1 MHRRIP
7 VLALLTA
14 FGLAACSPDDV
25 VAPVKAPVKA
35 LSSVQLSGRA
45 ARESR
50 HIVLLNATA
59 VPADFATRVK
69 ALGGRV
75 RSADSDAGFAVV
87 TGLTDAAAANLAS
100 FGSVQ
105 PDVVVKLDDPK
116 AIARADAT
124 ALRNP
129 STASATNPAGAI
141 LLSWQWNMALIQ
153 APAAWAVGKLGSS
166 RVTVAILDTGID
178 YDSFDLTG
186 LVDLSRSTSFM
197 DTFVGNP
204 DDPTT
209 PEYDPDPV
217 IPADD
222 EIIGTDP
229 LFAGRNLVAD
239 LNGHGT
245 NVASQVSSGAFA
257 FAGVTSKTTLI
268 GVKVLGANGV
278 GDLGDIL
285 NGVIWAVNHGA
296 DVANLSLGGSFPK
309 RGNGQVIAAI
319 NRVFNYA
326 HRKGVTVVVAAGN
339 EGTDLKHNGGE
350 FASFCDADRVICV
363 SAVGP
368 VTPTSNPDEPAFYSN
383 FGKGSVDVA
392 GPGGNGSLTTPPLQL
407 PIWPWGRT
415 RFSFV
420 WSLCPKQEIAIAL
433 DPTATNPDNGKYALA
448 GCQDGFSING
458 FVGTSQATPHVTG
471 LAALLLA
478 EHGRWDPDRIKQ
490 HIQRTGDPI
499 PRSFG
504 RSRINVKTALGI

>member
-7 VLALLTA
+7 VLTLFTFA
-14 FGLAACSPDDV
+14 FAACSTDDV
-25 VAPVKAPVKA
+25 VAPVKAPAKA
-35 LSSVQLSGRA
+35 LSSVQLSGNA

-50 HIVLLNATA
+50 HIVLLNPAT
-59 VPADFATRVK
+59 VPADFATRVN

-75 RSADSDAGFAVV
+75 RSAHSEAGFAVV
-87 TGLTDAAAANLAS
+87 TGLTDAAAATLAS

-116 AIARADAT
+116 ATARADAT

-129 STASATNPAGAI
+129 SANSATNPAGAI
-141 LLSWQWNMALIQ
+141 LISWQWNMALIK
-153 APAAWAVGKLGSS
+153 APAAWAVGKFGSPD
-166 RVTVAILDTGID
+166 VTVAILDTGID
-178 YDSFDLTG
+178 YDSFDLRG

-222 EIIGTDP
+222 EIIRTDP

-278 GDLGDIL
+278 GDLSDIL
-285 NGVIWAVNHGA
+285 NGVIWAVDHGA
-296 DVANLSLGGSFPK
+296 DVANMSLGGSFPK

-326 HRKGVTVVVAAGN
+326 NRKGMTIVVAAGN
-339 EGTDLKHNGGE
+339 EGTDLKHSGNE
-350 FASFCDADRVICV
+350 FASFCDADHVICV

-392 GPGGNGSLTTPPLQL
+392 GPGGNGDLATPPSQL

-420 WSLCPKQEIAIAL
+420 WSFCPKQEIAIAL
-433 DPTATNPDNGKYALA
+433 DPTPTHPDNGKYELA
-448 GCQDGFSING
+448 GCQNG
-458 FVGTSQATPHVTG
+458 FGLNGFAGTSQATPHVTG

-478 EHGRWDPDRIKQ
+478 ENGKWNPDKIKKQ
-490 HIQRTGDPI
+490 IQSSGDPI
-499 PRSFG
+499 AKSFG
-504 RSRINVKTALGI
+504 RSRINVKNALGI

>member
-7 VLALLTA
+7 VLALFTVFA
-14 FGLAACSPDDV
+14 FAACSTDDV

-35 LSSVQLSGRA
+35 LSAVQLSGKA

-50 HIVLLNATA
+50 HIVLLNASA

-116 AIARADAT
+116 ATARADAT

-129 STASATNPAGAI
+129 STTSATNPAGAI

-178 YDSFDLTG
+178 YDSFDLVG
-186 LVDLSRSTSFM
+186 LVDLSRSTSYM

-209 PEYDPDPV
+209 PEYDPDPI

-257 FAGVTSKTTLI
+257 FAGVTAKTTLI

-339 EGTDLKHNGGE
+339 EGTDLNHNSGE
-350 FASFCDADRVICV
+350 FASFCDADHVICV

-368 VTPTSNPDEPAFYSN
+368 ITPTSNPDEPAFYSN

-392 GPGGNGSLTTPPLQL
+392 GPGGNGDLANGFPFST
-407 PIWPWGRT
+407 WPWGRT
-415 RFSFV
+415 QFSFV
-420 WSLCPKQEIAIAL
+420 WSFCAKQSIAIAL
-433 DPTATNPDNGKYALA
+433 APTPTDPNHGIYGLA
-448 GCQDGFSING
+448 GCQKGFALNG
-458 FVGTSQATPHVTG
+458 YAGTSQATPHVTG

-478 EHGRWDPDRIKQ
+478 EHGRWSPDRIKQ
-490 HIQRTGDPI
+490 HIQSTGDPI
-499 PRSFG
+499 PKSFG